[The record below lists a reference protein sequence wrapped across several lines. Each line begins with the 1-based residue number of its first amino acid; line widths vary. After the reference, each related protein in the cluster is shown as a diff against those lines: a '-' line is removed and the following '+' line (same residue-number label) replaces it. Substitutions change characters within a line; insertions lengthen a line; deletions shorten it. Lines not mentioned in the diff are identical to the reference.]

1 MRVHHRNRVK
11 RERRGNIIVISLLLV
26 AVLAFTLLS
35 MVQWGITMI
44 THFRYRAANE
54 AAALAAA
61 GELGRIVINDP
72 HYGFIGLS
80 DASPLGKA
88 TIAGDGE
95 PLPVTGINTVLA
107 TARLDYIIAVGTGS
121 NDLIEEARLEVQE
134 ANRAALSL
142 SNTLRAALQ
151 KNSKQ
156 QFFDMNGK
164 EINPYNKAIAVFR
177 TNLVKH
183 SYLNEAKLEEFH
195 LDLGGLKR
203 GGYSNAPLP
212 KPLQFADLPP
222 EYVARALNDKDS
234 VSSSCYP
241 SFVNLPVDGLDFY
254 LIGLSEQVS
263 LVSTDDYVRLGND
276 KPASIVQLVSSIQT
290 RLSPTMSGSNLHLS
304 CSSCAMPNYA
314 RDTAPSA
321 ALMITFPDG
330 LPAKLRSIQNL
341 LTERCM
347 EQKNVTPMLAAN
359 GDFPMDKTAMLK
371 PDPDR
376 KLSSTRR
383 ELCRGF
389 LHWLRTAHTKPNIES
404 VWNFVNSPLK
414 SNQFIGNGRYK
425 PVMAIVLNDGSIF
438 SESLT
443 ENPFSNQTVY
453 DGQEYVL
460 AFDSLIADSKTWT
473 VTARDLSAKLG
484 TISGG
489 KHGGQPMPPAQSWT
503 KIAEHTPLKQVIATY
518 ESRCGIDNDI
528 NRLRSAYV
536 PGRLAFEFQIAAPKA
551 LN

>member
-1 MRVHHRNRVK
+1 MRTHCREAKRNRK
-11 RERRGNIIVISLLLV
+11 GSIIVVALLLV

-35 MVQWGITMI
+35 MVQWGITMVS
-44 THFRYRAANE
+44 HFRYQSANE

-61 GELGRIVINDP
+61 SEVGRIVINDP

-80 DASPLGKA
+80 DASPIGKA

-95 PLPVTGINTVLA
+95 ALPVTGINTIVA
-107 TARLDYIIAVGTGS
+107 TARLDYIIAMGTGS
-121 NDLIEEARLEVQE
+121 NDLIEEARLEAEE
-134 ANRAALSL
+134 ANRAALVL
-142 SNTLRAALQ
+142 SNTVRAALQ

-156 QFFDMNGK
+156 KFFDMNGS
-164 EINPYNKAIAVFR
+164 EIHPYEKSIAVFK
-177 TNLVKH
+177 TNLANHSFLSDAKVK
-183 SYLNEAKLEEFH
+183 EFH

-212 KPLQFADLPP
+212 KPLNLAELPP
-222 EYVARALNDKDS
+222 EYVKRALNDS
-234 VSSSCYP
+234 NSLSSSSYP

-254 LIGLSEQVS
+254 LIGLGEQVS
-263 LVSTDDYVRLGND
+263 LVSTDDYICMGND
-276 KPASIVQLVSSIQT
+276 KPASIVKLVTSIQT
-290 RLSPTMSGSNLHLS
+290 GLSPTMSIDKLTFR

-330 LPAKLRSIQNL
+330 LPVKLRSIQDL

-347 EQKNVTPMLAAN
+347 DQKNVTPMLAAN
-359 GDFPMDKTAMLK
+359 GDFPMDKTAILK

-383 ELCRGF
+383 QLCRGF

-404 VWNFVNSPLK
+404 VWNYVNSPLK
-414 SNQFIGNGRYK
+414 SNQFIGSGRYK
-425 PVMAIVLNDGSIF
+425 PVMAIVLNDGTIF

-443 ENPFSNQTVY
+443 DNPFSNQTVY

-473 VTARDLSAKLG
+473 VTSRDLSAKLG

-489 KHGGQPMPPAQSWT
+489 KHGGQPMPPARSWSM
-503 KIAEHTPLKQVIATY
+503 IPEHTPLKQVIATY
-518 ESRCGIDNDI
+518 EYRRGIEGDI
-528 NRLRSAYV
+528 EKLRSAYV